1 MRKAGWFAAAA
12 AMFILPAGGVLAQD
26 AKPQPDPQT
35 TQSSS
40 DTQAPSQAP
49 SQESSLAAA
58 ARKARDQ
65 KKEAPKAA
73 KVFDNDSIPTT
84 GGVSTVGSAPAA
96 PGDADANGSA
106 NPSGAAA
113 APAANDEKT
122 WRDRFATLHHKLD
135 QDQAEL
141 GILEREAAVADVQYY
156 NDPLKGMQQDLTRDD
171 INKKTAAVAAMK
183 KSIEADKQAISDA
196 EDALQKAGGDSGWAR

>member
-1 MRKAGWFAAAA
+1 MRKAAWFAAAA
-12 AMFILPAGGVLAQD
+12 AMFVLPAGGVFAQD
-26 AKPQPDPQT
+26 TKPQPDPQT

-40 DTQAPSQAP
+40 ATSAPA
-49 SQESSLAAA
+49 QEDSLAAA

-84 GGVSTVGSAPAA
+84 GGVSTVGSAPAK
-96 PGDADANGSA
+96 PGDVDANGSA
-106 NPSGAAA
+106 NPSGATAP
-113 APAANDEKT
+113 PAANDEKT

-156 NDPLKGMQQDLTRDD
+156 NDPMKGMQQDLTRDD
-171 INKKTAAVAAMK
+171 INKKTAALAAMK
-183 KSIEADKQAISDA
+183 KTIEADKQAISDA
-196 EDALQKAGGDSGWAR
+196 EEALRKAGGDSGWAR